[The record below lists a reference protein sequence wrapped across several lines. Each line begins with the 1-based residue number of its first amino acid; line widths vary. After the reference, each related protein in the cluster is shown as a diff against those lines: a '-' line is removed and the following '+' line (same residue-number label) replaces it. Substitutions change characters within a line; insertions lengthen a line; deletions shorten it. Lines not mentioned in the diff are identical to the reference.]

1 MAKKYTVL
9 ETWIVN
15 TTKPTESTSAEQT
28 FDRMEKQGG
37 GKLPVIDIIADYRQ
51 EDHFLDEARIR
62 DFAAH
67 MGNAQ
72 DIMDIGPGD
81 GWPLLRLAPLFRSV
95 TGVEASPKRCEVIRQ
110 NAERLGLKNATVKEG
125 SATKIDA
132 PDSSVDGVVAACS
145 IEQTPDPYQAL
156 GEVFRVLKPGG
167 KFRVHFEAYEG
178 SDKGLT
184 EDVLLTETADT
195 LGYHYIIKHHRPPW
209 ERSYLVKFS
218 STPELKDAFRKLAE
232 LMERIGRTPSANP
245 EVGLQFLERNHEA
258 IVGATFYELEHF
270 TSLTMKETLEDI
282 GFVNVRIS
290 HSAATLAR
298 TIWPRIAEAG
308 LSDAQVQSL
317 CQGIAD
323 LALKLD
329 APAGHG
335 EPVVATKP
343 S

>member
-15 TTKPTESTSAEQT
+15 TTKPVESSSAEQT
-28 FDRMEKQGG
+28 FDRMEKQAG
-37 GKLPVIDIIADYRQ
+37 GKLPVIDVIPDLRQ
-51 EDHFLDEARIR
+51 EEHFLDEARIR

-72 DIMDIGPGD
+72 DIIDIGPGD
-81 GWPLLRLAPLFRSV
+81 GWPLLRLAPLFRTV
-95 TGVEASPKRCEVIRQ
+95 TGVEPSPRRCELIRA
-110 NAERLGLKNATVKEG
+110 NAERLGYKNVTVKEC
-125 SATKIDA
+125 SALKIDA
-132 PDSSVDGVVAACS
+132 ADASVDGVVAATS

-156 GEVFRVLKPGG
+156 AEVFRVLKPGG
-167 KFRVHFEAYEG
+167 KFRVHFEAYDLSEK
-178 SDKGLT
+178 SLS
-184 EDVLLTETADT
+184 EDVMLTETADS
-195 LGYHYIIKHHRPPW
+195 LGYHYALKHHRPPW
-209 ERSYLVKFS
+209 ERNYLVKFAP
-218 STPELKDAFRKLAE
+218 TPEMKEAFRKLAE
-232 LMERIGRTPSANP
+232 LMERIGRAPSANP
-245 EVGLQFLERNHEA
+245 EVGLQFLERNRES
-258 IVGATFYELEHF
+258 IIGANWYELEHF

-290 HSAATLAR
+290 ASAATLAR

-308 LSDAQVQSL
+308 LSDTQAQSL

-323 LALKLD
+323 LALKHE
-329 APAGHG
+329 AQSGHG